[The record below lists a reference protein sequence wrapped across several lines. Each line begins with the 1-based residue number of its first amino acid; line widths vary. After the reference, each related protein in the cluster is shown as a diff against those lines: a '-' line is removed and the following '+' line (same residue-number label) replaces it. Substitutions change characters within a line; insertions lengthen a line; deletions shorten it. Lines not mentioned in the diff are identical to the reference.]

1 MRVFDGVLYNGEA
14 DVLECRLWELADT
27 VDVMVVIEGDKTF
40 TGKPR
45 VRESRDRFAKWADV
59 IRWVDFET
67 PTDPN
72 PWMVEKATRDQLL
85 IEFDRL
91 GCKSDD
97 VITVSD
103 ADEIWHPSSVDRFAS
118 GWHHTLMRNFA
129 FSVHWERPLHR
140 TMIAGTRDRAGDSL
154 DDMRRFNHTAMPV
167 VFGGFHLGWMGGVDW
182 CVNKLTEF
190 SHQEYNV
197 GDTRTMIE
205 DCFTYGKFVN
215 GEIMNQVEIDSDW
228 PRWIQAGLHPES
240 WRSRK
245 RYGS

>member
-27 VDVMVVIEGDKTF
+27 VDVMVIVEGDKTF

-45 VRESRDRFAKWADV
+45 QRADRERFNRWADL
-59 IRWVDFET
+59 IHWVDFDT
-67 PTDPN
+67 PRHHN
-72 PWMVEKATRDQLL
+72 PWTVEKATRDQLL

-91 GCKSDD
+91 GCQADD

-103 ADEIWHPSSVDRFAS
+103 VDEIWNPQMVNSFAE
-118 GWHHTLMRNFA
+118 GWHHALMRNFA
-129 FSVHWERPLHR
+129 FSVHWERPLHQ
-140 TMIAGTRDRAGDSL
+140 TMIAGTRGKAGDSL
-154 DDMRRFNHTAMPV
+154 DGMRRFSRQHMPM

-182 CVNKLTEF
+182 CVQKLTEF

-205 DCFTYGKFVN
+205 ACFAEGKFIN
-215 GEIMNQVEIDSDW
+215 GEVMNQVEVDSDW
-228 PRWIQAGLHPES
+228 PWWIRNNLHPES
-240 WRSRK
+240 WRVK
-245 RYGS
+245 R

>member
-1 MRVFDGVLYNGEA
+1 MKVFDGVLYNGEA
-14 DVLECRLWELADT
+14 DVLECRLWELAET
-27 VDVMVVIEGDKTF
+27 VDVMVVVEGDKTF

-45 VRESRDRFAKWADV
+45 ERESRERFAKWADL
-59 IRWVDFET
+59 IHWVDFDT

-103 ADEIWHPSSVDRFAS
+103 ADEIWHPSSVEQFAS
-118 GWHHTLMRNFA
+118 GWHHALMRNFA

-140 TMIAGTRDRAGDSL
+140 TMIAGTRGRAGDSL
-154 DDMRRFNHTAMPV
+154 DDMRRFNREKMPV

-205 DCFTYGKFVN
+205 GCFTYGKFVN
-215 GEIMNQVEIDSDW
+215 GEIMNEVEIDSDW
-228 PRWIQAGLHPES
+228 PRWVQADLHPQS
-240 WRSRK
+240 WRSKK